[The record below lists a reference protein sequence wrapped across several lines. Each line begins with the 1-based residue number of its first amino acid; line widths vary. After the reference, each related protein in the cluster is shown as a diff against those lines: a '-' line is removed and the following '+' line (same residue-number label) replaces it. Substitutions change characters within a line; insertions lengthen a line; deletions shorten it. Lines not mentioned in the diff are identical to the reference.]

1 MTDKQT
7 KIRDLYY
14 DPEQGLT
21 NIDDMYRKL
30 KKDGITKAEI
40 KEFLNK
46 QNVYQLHKRPTRIR
60 HYFPIHASH
69 ENQLMQIDLA
79 DFSDISGSNNG
90 IKYIL
95 SGIDVFTRKGYMIP
109 LRDKRTLTIINSL
122 KELFKSAKPETIMS
136 DRGSEFVSREYKN
149 LMKNNN
155 INIIYSKVKDYNRE
169 GVINRF
175 IQTIRS
181 RINKYLTAFSTTR
194 YINVLQQ
201 IVSNYNNS
209 YQSGIDGIP
218 NKPDKIHILELLTE
232 RYVQALQEETKYSI
246 GDTVRYILNSEKF
259 QKGSLP
265 KWSKAIHTINRK
277 TAHSYT
283 LDNGESYKY
292 YDLQKVNES
301 QTPKIIQTRQKSN
314 EATLKDIR
322 NQNTIKRRLNKEGI
336 DLSNIIHEKRKRTTS
351 SA

>member
-1 MTDKQT
+1 
-7 KIRDLYY
+7 
-14 DPEQGLT
+14 
-21 NIDDMYRKL
+21 
-30 KKDGITKAEI
+30 
-40 KEFLNK
+40 
-46 QNVYQLHKRPTRIR
+46 
-60 HYFPIHASH
+60 
-69 ENQLMQIDLA
+69 
-79 DFSDISGSNNG
+79 
-90 IKYIL
+90 
-95 SGIDVFTRKGYMIP
+95 
-109 LRDKRTLTIINSL
+109 
-122 KELFKSAKPETIMS
+122 MS
-136 DRGSEFVSREYKN
+136 DRGSEFVSKEYKN

-232 RYVQALQEETKYSI
+232 RYVQALQEETKYNI

-265 KWSKAIHTINRK
+265 RWSKTIHVIKSK
-277 TAHSYT
+277 TPHSYI
-283 LDNGESYKY
+283 LDNGNSYIY
-292 YDLQKVNES
+292 YNLQKVN
-301 QTPKIIQTRQKSN
+301 
-314 EATLKDIR
+314 
-322 NQNTIKRRLNKEGI
+322 
-336 DLSNIIHEKRKRTTS
+336 DLCIEQ
-351 SA
+351 